1 MAKLLSSRGGLFSHG
16 ESSESVTLLFVAR
29 VVVAALRAQRRSGV
43 HGSGMCL
50 GKHD

>member
-1 MAKLLSSRGGLFSHG
+1 MARVLSCRGGLFSHG
-16 ESSESVTLLFVAR
+16 KDAESVTLLLVAW
-29 VVVAALRAQRRSGV
+29 VLGAALRAQRRSGV

>member
-16 ESSESVTLLFVAR
+16 EGSESVTLLLVAW
-29 VVVAALRAQRRSGV
+29 VLGTALRAQRRSGV

>member
-1 MAKLLSSRGGLFSHG
+1 MARVLSCRDGLFSHG
-16 ESSESVTLLFVAR
+16 EGAESVTLLFVAR
-29 VVVAALRAQRRSGV
+29 VVVAVLRAERRSGV